1 MGLFDIFKREKR
13 SEPIGAVTLE
23 ELLGGGNKLTVDI
36 AMQVPAVAYC
46 VEMIA
51 GAAAMLPVK
60 LYVKKTDG
68 EIEEITDDR
77 RVKFLNSDT
86 GDTMNADNM
95 RRVWVRD
102 FLLTGSAFGYIESY
116 FGQPSAIKYIPSYA
130 VSVMKKDIDYIN
142 KHYTYNVNGGEI
154 FPYRMLK
161 ILRNSD
167 GFGKGRG
174 IIQESPLI
182 METMYQLLKFQKN
195 QVLKGGNKRGFLQS
209 KGVIS
214 KDSEENLKRNWA
226 NIYSDDMNVNK
237 VMFLNGDVDF
247 KEMSSTSVEMQ
258 LNENV
263 KTNDAE
269 IMRLFGTVDGIL
281 SPDTVKNAVMPVLD
295 AFEAAFDSDLLLE
308 SEKADHYF
316 AFDTKELT
324 RGSVSERYS
333 AYATALQNNFMQLD
347 EVRALEDLPPLGFNY
362 ITLGLQNV
370 LVNPSTGEV
379 YTPNTNAVA
388 NMNRLGN
395 VSGSDNDGAENR
407 SYFYKKN
414 GKTIFVDTEK
424 SSGGS
429 ANTSRKGVDKTP
441 KGDIIETETE
451 FSPLSRDRA
460 VNVLRKDAAEWIS
473 TLTMEEKRSIMK
485 YTQNSGD
492 ERDKKF
498 YKRLNAMLRGDIP
511 KDDRLLYH
519 SEQISKGVTKFE
531 LKHDLVCYRRT
542 NTNHYKN
549 AKPGEIITPKQF
561 ISASATK
568 KGSLKGKCSTII
580 LAPKG
585 SKGAYIEKLSKYP
598 KQREVLFDKSCS
610 YKVVSNTDTKMI
622 LEVII

>member
-60 LYVKKTDG
+60 LYVKKPDG
-68 EIEEITDDR
+68 EIEEITNDR

-86 GDTMNADNM
+86 GDTINADNM

-130 VSVMKKDIDYIN
+130 VSVMIKDIDYIN

-174 IIQESPLI
+174 IVQESPLI

-308 SEKADHYF
+308 SEKSDHYF

-347 EVRALEDLPPLGFNY
+347 EVRAQEDLPPLGFNY

-395 VSGSDNDGAENR
+395 VSGTDNDSAEER
-407 SYFYKKN
+407 AKKN
-414 GKTIFVDTEK
+414 RGINKKTNYKQNPTTGLMEGSESAADAEGISEKESEIPADSSEKTIDKKPKKKYNKDDEISALGANKFEQGFSQKTLDAHW
-424 SSGGS
+424 GGS
-429 ANTSRKGVDKTP
+429 
-441 KGDIIETETE
+441 
-451 FSPLSRDRA
+451 RDHSKEYEGFTKEQYAKRA
-460 VNVLRKDAAEWIS
+460 LELVQSAAD
-473 TLTMEEKRSIMK
+473 
-485 YTQNSGD
+485 G
-492 ERDKKF
+492 
-498 YKRLNAMLRGDIP
+498 
-511 KDDRLLYH
+511 
-519 SEQISKGVTKFE
+519 
-531 LKHDLVCYRRT
+531 
-542 NTNHYKN
+542 KN
-549 AKPGEIITPKQF
+549 
-561 ISASATK
+561 
-568 KGSLKGKCSTII
+568 I
-580 LAPKG
+580 LG
-585 SKGAYIEKLSKYP
+585 YKLSDGTIVRYDIKKNDYVKGHPKYGIYTMFKP
-598 KQREVLFDKSCS
+598 EAKSD
-610 YKVVSNTDTKMI
+610 YFHRKKRDEGGTVK
-622 LEVII
+622 